1 MRNKK
6 SVLMTGIVN
15 CECSDG
21 DVHGIAPNVWCYEQ
35 VCVAPAANLLIAR
48 VSSSTV
54 INHKCSFG
62 ELNLFLFFFVQGQ
75 K

>member
-21 DVHGIAPNVWCYEQ
+21 DVHGIAPNIKIVEGLASAEVLRTIGCY
-35 VCVAPAANLLIAR
+35 PKLSLSLNFGYGGR
-48 VSSSTV
+48 K
-54 INHKCSFG
+54 IN
-62 ELNLFLFFFVQGQ
+62 
-75 K
+75 